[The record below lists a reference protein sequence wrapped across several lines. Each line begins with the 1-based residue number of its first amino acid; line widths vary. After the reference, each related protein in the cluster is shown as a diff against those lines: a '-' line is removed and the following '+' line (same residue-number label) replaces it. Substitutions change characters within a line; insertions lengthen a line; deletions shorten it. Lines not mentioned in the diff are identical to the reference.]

1 MAHLKTS
8 FLESKSTISS
18 LNSIFSCVSKY
29 LSILCCWELFVEFT
43 LFTGVCYYTIC
54 IMYVLLVCIMNQ
66 MNACF
71 IVCDNKNQIS
81 QEHNS
86 RSKFMDYSPLKTI
99 NITFLADGEF
109 PGCDEQWTAIT
120 DSLQLRCVHYSEN
133 LD

>member
-1 MAHLKTS
+1 
-8 FLESKSTISS
+8 
-18 LNSIFSCVSKY
+18 
-29 LSILCCWELFVEFT
+29 
-43 LFTGVCYYTIC
+43 
-54 IMYVLLVCIMNQ
+54 

-109 PGCDEQWTAIT
+109 PGCDEQ
-120 DSLQLRCVHYSEN
+120 
-133 LD
+133 